1 MEGARFDDIRPYLN
15 EEVPAA
21 VKQLLASG
29 DWSPILTPLL
39 GAQATADLL
48 ELMGSIESIERFQS
62 LVSQPLIEAI
72 ISKTTDGVSFEMPK
86 CFDPVGALFIS
97 NHRDIVLDPSLIN
110 VALARSG
117 APTTEIGIGSNLL
130 RLPWVECL
138 VKLNRSFIVRRGGT
152 PREQLTN
159 SAQVAAYVRQVV
171 LERRRSVWLAQ
182 REGRAKDGD
191 DRTSPA
197 LVRMLLDGGGKA
209 AWESLRVHPV
219 SLSYEWDP
227 CDAMKVRELLLRE
240 AQGGHYE
247 KAPGEDEQSMKL
259 GLFGPK
265 GRVVV
270 HFGEPIA
277 FVEGPGRPAANL
289 ATALDKALYSGFRIW
304 PNQIWAARQVAPPEG
319 WDWKDGHGALTRA
332 EVAACEARLESVVQ
346 WVQSTTSFSVQQIRE
361 RWCRMVAQPL
371 WNAEAVS
378 YDQGEEE
385 DGAKGAPKVSW
396 ELKG

>member
-1 MEGARFDDIRPYLN
+1 MEGACFDDIRPYIN

-39 GAQATADLL
+39 GAEATAALL
-48 ELMGSIESIERFQS
+48 GHMASIESIERFQS

-72 ISKTTDGVSFEMPK
+72 IAKTTAGVSFEMPR

-110 VALARSG
+110 VALAQSG

-152 PREQLTN
+152 PREQLMN
-159 SAQVAAYVRQVV
+159 SAQVAAYVRRVV
-171 LERRRSVWLAQ
+171 LENRRSVWLAQ

-197 LVRMLLDGGGKA
+197 LVRMLLDGGGKE
-209 AWESLRVHPV
+209 AWEALRVHPV

-240 AQGGHYE
+240 AQGGQYE

-270 HFGEPIA
+270 HFGEPIPY
-277 FVEGPGRPAANL
+277 VEGPGRPAANL
-289 ATALDKALYSGFRIW
+289 ATALDEALFRGFRIW

-319 WDWKDGHGALTRA
+319 WDWRDNHGALSPE
-332 EVAACEARLESVVQ
+332 EVSACEARLESVVQ
-346 WVQSTTSFSVQQIRE
+346 WVESSTSFSAREIRE

-371 WNAEAVS
+371 WNAEAIAHS
-378 YDQGEEE
+378 DEKGE
-385 DGAKGAPKVSW
+385 AALRKGQKVSW